1 MNDEL
6 SKLQRELDQ
15 ATSDH
20 GPTDGPLDAE
30 TASLRETWSAL
41 GQLLDT
47 AYPPNDKPIPLLRAT
62 RSRGRLWVLATLAA
76 SLLVVIGTTWVLMG
90 IDRSTP
96 SIVPDVDQPA
106 VVQQQQK
113 QPAETD
119 SFDWDDSLDQQIASA
134 GQAIVRVQQDWYYAD
149 DAFSPVQD
157 GLEEINEDIQ
167 SDML

>member
-6 SKLQRELDQ
+6 SKLQHELEQ

-20 GPTDGPLDAE
+20 GPTDSPLH
-30 TASLRETWSAL
+30 ETWSAL

-47 AYPPNDKPIPLLRAT
+47 AYPPNDKPIPLRRAT
-62 RSRGRLWVLATLAA
+62 RWRGRLGVLATLAA
-76 SLLVVIGTTWVLMG
+76 SLLAVIGTSWVLMG

-106 VVQQQQK
+106 VTQQQQQQQQQ
-113 QPAETD
+113 QPAQTD
-119 SFDWDDSLDQQIASA
+119 SLDWDDSFDEQLASA
-134 GQAIVRVQQDWYYAD
+134 GQAIVRVQQDWYHAD

-157 GLEEINEDIQ
+157 GVEEMNDDFQ